1 MTKLVLKDNFYY
13 ILAKLFFEIFV
24 GYKSG
29 RKAKIKMLA
38 SEGVKVRGG
47 KIVDFQ
53 KLFYHF

>member
-29 RKAKIKMLA
+29 DRVKKVLPKRTKYIKIKIL
-38 SEGVKVRGG
+38 EDNKR
-47 KIVDFQ
+47 KIAL
-53 KLFYHF
+53 K